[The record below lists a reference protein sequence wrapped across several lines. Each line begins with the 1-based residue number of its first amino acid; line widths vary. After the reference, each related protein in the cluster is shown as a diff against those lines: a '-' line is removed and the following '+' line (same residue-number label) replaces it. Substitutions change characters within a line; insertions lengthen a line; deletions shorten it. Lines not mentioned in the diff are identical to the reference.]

1 MSTLRNYQCLAFLAP
16 RFQFKSAQPFRISR
30 CTKTSP
36 SCRTAVASSPS
47 DVAKKML
54 LRGGRFVDS
63 LIGKLGYPAK
73 KSGRQPKGSRTEFA
87 GTITEIG
94 VVSEISAELRV
105 PGVTLTIDCLAISD
119 DAYEGCS
126 VTVNGVAL
134 LVTKCERNLLRV
146 SYEIF
151 PFDHVWMAFD
161 NSVNRRW
168 GSLQSLCITRTWETS
183 DLAIM

>member
-1 MSTLRNYQCLAFLAP
+1 MLPRIELLSFIVFLSLSSLQNYPCLAFLAP
-16 RFQFKSAQPFRISR
+16 RPQFKSLLPLKISR
-30 CTKTSP
+30 CAKTSP
-36 SCRTAVASSPS
+36 SCRTAVASSSS
-47 DVAKKML
+47 DAAKKIL

-73 KSGRQPKGSRTEFA
+73 KTGRPSKEGSRIEFA
-87 GTITEIG
+87 GTVTEIG
-94 VVSEISAELRV
+94 IVSEISAELRV

-146 SYEIF
+146 
-151 PFDHVWMAFD
+151 
-161 NSVNRRW
+161 R
-168 GSLQSLCITRTWETS
+168 
-183 DLAIM
+183 DLPHLILSFSFFGCFLIMF